1 VDESRNQSSDPHGAV
16 TPAELR
22 AADLPPQHFGGYSK
36 EATDE
41 LLRRAAATLERAG
54 RASVGEAPN
63 ERAVGEALVTAH
75 RAAEAVVGEARAKA
89 QAIVQDAERR
99 ADELRAEQAEVEDML
114 ARARDEA
121 QVAQREITDLH
132 NEARRVRS
140 VIDEFRGQWSNLVSG
155 ALDQLDRRIS
165 GADQSVDAA
174 ASLERDL
181 RDRLVEPQAEALP
194 PPWTR

>member
-22 AADLPPQHFGGYSK
+22 VPDLPLQHFGGYSK
-36 EATDE
+36 EATDD
-41 LLRRAAATLERAG
+41 LLRRAAAALERAG
-54 RASVGEAPN
+54 RGPGEAPN
-63 ERAVGEALVTAH
+63 ERTVGEALVTAH
-75 RAAEAVVGEARAKA
+75 RAAETVVTEARAKA
-89 QAIVQDAERR
+89 QTIVHEAERR
-99 ADELRAEQAEVEDML
+99 ADELRGEQAEVQDML

-121 QVAQREITDLH
+121 QVAQREIADLH

-140 VIDEFRGQWSNLVSG
+140 VIDEFRSQWSNLVSG
-155 ALDQLDRRIS
+155 ALEQLERRIS

-181 RDRLVEPQAEALP
+181 HDRLVEPQTEAP
-194 PPWTR
+194 RPPWTR